1 MTPPFSVRSTPRFE
15 RLFRNLLKAHR
26 ELRAIR
32 DRVGEIL
39 ETDPYNLTRRYNIKK
54 LAAIPLGEGQWR
66 LALGRFRFRYDIA
79 GAIVEL
85 VYCGLRREDTYRD

>member
-15 RLFRNLLKAHR
+15 RLFRNMLKAHR

-54 LAAIPLGEGQWR
+54 LVAIPPGEGQWR

>member
-1 MTPPFSVRSTPRFE
+1 MTPQFSVRSTPRFE
-15 RLFRNLLKAHR
+15 RLFRKLQRAHS
-26 ELRAIR
+26 ELRTIR

-54 LAAIPLGEGQWR
+54 LEAIAPGDGQWR

-79 GAIVEL
+79 GTVVEL
-85 VYCGLRREDTYRD
+85 VYCRLRREDTYD